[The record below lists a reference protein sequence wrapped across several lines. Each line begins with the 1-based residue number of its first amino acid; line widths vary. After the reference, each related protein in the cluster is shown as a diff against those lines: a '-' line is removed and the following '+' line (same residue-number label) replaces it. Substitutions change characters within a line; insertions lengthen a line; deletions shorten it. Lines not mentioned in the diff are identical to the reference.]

1 MKKEQYDEL
10 YHLLRVASNS
20 TPSGAFYNQEVVY
33 GLAKH
38 LLAGGDYLSLIKF
51 SSQYGK
57 RFLLRPAC
65 DVVMVSDLHPSR
77 IVEFGGGTS
86 WLSRG
91 LGVKLGLVPT
101 LSVDKR
107 PWSMINIVAD
117 LETEV
122 GRAKVL
128 SQMKTG
134 DLIVMSELL
143 HCLDDPQVVL
153 DYFCNWPMLII
164 EYMPSNEQYAESY
177 REQTERFGCNLISQ
191 AHLEQD
197 LLYGKEFTIKRVEPH
212 VIVLVKGK

>member
-1 MKKEQYDEL
+1 
-10 YHLLRVASNS
+10 
-20 TPSGAFYNQEVVY
+20 
-33 GLAKH
+33 
-38 LLAGGDYLSLIKF
+38 
-51 SSQYGK
+51 
-57 RFLLRPAC
+57 
-65 DVVMVSDLHPSR
+65 
-77 IVEFGGGTS
+77 
-86 WLSRG
+86 
-91 LGVKLGLVPT
+91 
-101 LSVDKR
+101 
-107 PWSMINIVAD
+107 MIDIVAD

-143 HCLDDPQVVL
+143 HCLDSPQVVL
-153 DYFCNWPMLII
+153 DYFCDWPMLII

-177 REQTERFGCNLISQ
+177 REQTERFGCNVISQ